1 MNSIAQNAFYNEYL
15 SEMTLLCVENDEFS
29 RVLYASFF
37 DTLVSKV
44 IVVDNEEEGY
54 EQYKKQHIDIIITD
68 HHMPQLDGFELIR
81 KVRADNPSMPIILV
95 TAIDSTDSIIEA
107 LKLHVSNFVHK
118 PIDTE
123 ELFEA
128 VLTAARIVLS
138 KRYVEAERNKK
149 IKEFQEKERYSAYQ
163 ERLAFDKELSILR
176 NDFYYQLLESHCRS
190 TDTGVIIPDFIYRPL
205 DILSGDA
212 YSARKIDDY
221 TTFYLLVDGMGK
233 GVSASLSA
241 MLMTAHINYS
251 IDNMLKQGNFDLHNL
266 IDDAI
271 AYIQPILLED
281 EMISVDFIVMN
292 QYETSMHYAKFAMPP
307 SLLQDNTRKII
318 KLKSNNPPLNRYQKE
333 FNIMRIDISSI
344 VKFLFCTDGL
354 VENTLKNG
362 QGSYESAIEDDFAD
376 AFTQKELK
384 TLFLNRIDK
393 QEDDVTLI
401 FINCFDFGNS
411 TPYHRKFSTS
421 LIAIDEAGDWYESLC
436 TSITDNKSMIN
447 NALVVFNELMM
458 NAYEHGNL
466 GIESLEK
473 HRLLEEDR
481 YIETLMSYE
490 NECIKQI
497 DITVH
502 VLKNDPSVY
511 IVTQI
516 TDEGNGFNTKLLSQI
531 FRNTSRYNG
540 KGVYLSRQ
548 SSLGIYYNQTGNS
561 VLFLHKIE

>member
-1 MNSIAQNAFYNEYL
+1 
-15 SEMTLLCVENDEFS
+15 
-29 RVLYASFF
+29 
-37 DTLVSKV
+37 
-44 IVVDNEEEGY
+44 
-54 EQYKKQHIDIIITD
+54 
-68 HHMPQLDGFELIR
+68 
-81 KVRADNPSMPIILV
+81 
-95 TAIDSTDSIIEA
+95 
-107 LKLHVSNFVHK
+107 
-118 PIDTE
+118 
-123 ELFEA
+123 
-128 VLTAARIVLS
+128 
-138 KRYVEAERNKK
+138 
-149 IKEFQEKERYSAYQ
+149 
-163 ERLAFDKELSILR
+163 
-176 NDFYYQLLESHCRS
+176 
-190 TDTGVIIPDFIYRPL
+190 
-205 DILSGDA
+205 
-212 YSARKIDDY
+212 
-221 TTFYLLVDGMGK
+221 
-233 GVSASLSA
+233 
-241 MLMTAHINYS
+241 
-251 IDNMLKQGNFDLHNL
+251 
-266 IDDAI
+266 
-271 AYIQPILLED
+271 
-281 EMISVDFIVMN
+281 
-292 QYETSMHYAKFAMPP
+292 
-307 SLLQDNTRKII
+307 
-318 KLKSNNPPLNRYQKE
+318 
-333 FNIMRIDISSI
+333 MRIDISSI

-362 QGSYESAIEDDFAD
+362 QGSYESVIEDDFAD